1 MLHTSKARNGALSGP
16 PFSPTGEPAGAVN
29 RWCCKSASSPAVSRG
44 MPVKCQAGAEA
55 SGGST
60 VMFLGTVMAQGN
72 KWVLG
77 DFTWSLQHSLS
88 MSG

>member
-1 MLHTSKARNGALSGP
+1 M
-16 PFSPTGEPAGAVN
+16 
-29 RWCCKSASSPAVSRG
+29 
-44 MPVKCQAGAEA
+44 CQAGAGA

-60 VMFLGTVMAQGN
+60 VMFLGTVMTQGD

-88 MSG
+88 MSSWHT